1 MIVNKHYVNLFK
13 SLFYTA
19 IVLILFTIDNI
30 FKIIDL
36 SIISWLLSLFCISS
50 IIYQATSI
58 EKLIEVLI
66 KLEKMINNSLD
77 ILSQDKN
84 DN

>member
-66 KLEKMINNSLD
+66 ELEKMINNLD
-77 ILSQDKN
+77 ILSQDKK
-84 DN
+84 

>member
-19 IVLILFTIDNI
+19 IVLILFTLDNI
-30 FKIIDL
+30 FKTIDL

-66 KLEKMINNSLD
+66 ELEK
-77 ILSQDKN
+77 N
-84 DN
+84 D

>member
-50 IIYQATSI
+50 IVYQSISI
-58 EKLIEVLI
+58 EKLIDILI
-66 KLEKMINNSLD
+66 ELEKMINNSLD
-77 ILSQDKN
+77 ILSQDKK
-84 DN
+84 

>member
-1 MIVNKHYVNLFK
+1 MIVNIHYVNLFK

-66 KLEKMINNSLD
+66 ELEK
-77 ILSQDKN
+77 N
-84 DN
+84 D

>member
-1 MIVNKHYVNLFK
+1 MIVNIHYVNLFK

-19 IVLILFTIDNI
+19 IVLILYTIDNI

-66 KLEKMINNSLD
+66 ELEK
-77 ILSQDKN
+77 
-84 DN
+84 

>member
-58 EKLIEVLI
+58 EKLIEVFI
-66 KLEKMINNSLD
+66 ELEK
-77 ILSQDKN
+77 N
-84 DN
+84 D

>member
-19 IVLILFTIDNI
+19 IVLILFTLDNI

-66 KLEKMINNSLD
+66 ELEK
-77 ILSQDKN
+77 
-84 DN
+84 

>member
-36 SIISWLLSLFCISS
+36 SIISWLLSLFCILS
-50 IIYQATSI
+50 IIYQATSM

-66 KLEKMINNSLD
+66 ELEK
-77 ILSQDKN
+77 N
-84 DN
+84 DQY

>member
-50 IIYQATSI
+50 IIYQSI
-58 EKLIEVLI
+58 SMEKLIEVLTE
-66 KLEKMINNSLD
+66 LEK
-77 ILSQDKN
+77 N
-84 DN
+84 DQQ

>member
-58 EKLIEVLI
+58 
-66 KLEKMINNSLD
+66 S
-77 ILSQDKN
+77 SA
-84 DN
+84 

>member
-36 SIISWLLSLFCISS
+36 SIISWLFSLFCISS
-50 IIYQATSI
+50 IVYQAISI
-58 EKLIEVLI
+58 EKLIDILI
-66 KLEKMINNSLD
+66 ELEKMINNSLD
-77 ILSQDKN
+77 ILSQD
-84 DN
+84 

>member
-36 SIISWLLSLFCISS
+36 SIISWLLSLFCILS
-50 IIYQATSI
+50 IIYQATSM
-58 EKLIEVLI
+58 EKLIEILI
-66 KLEKMINNSLD
+66 ELEKMINNSLD
-77 ILSQDKN
+77 ILSQDKK
-84 DN
+84 

>member
-1 MIVNKHYVNLFK
+1 MIVNIHYVNLFK
-13 SLFYTA
+13 SLFYVA

-66 KLEKMINNSLD
+66 ELEK
-77 ILSQDKN
+77 N
-84 DN
+84 D

>member
-30 FKIIDL
+30 FKIIDET
-36 SIISWLLSLFCISS
+36 IISWLLSLFCISS
-50 IIYQATSI
+50 IIYQAISM
-58 EKLIEVLI
+58 EKLIEVLTE
-66 KLEKMINNSLD
+66 LEK
-77 ILSQDKN
+77 N
-84 DN
+84 DQQ

>member
-58 EKLIEVLI
+58 EKLIEVFI
-66 KLEKMINNSLD
+66 ELEK
-77 ILSQDKN
+77 N
-84 DN
+84 DQ

>member
-66 KLEKMINNSLD
+66 ELEK
-77 ILSQDKN
+77 N
-84 DN
+84 DQ

>member
-1 MIVNKHYVNLFK
+1 MIVNIHYVNLFK

-36 SIISWLLSLFCISS
+36 SIISWLLSLFCILS
-50 IIYQATSI
+50 IIYQATSM

-66 KLEKMINNSLD
+66 ELEKNN
-77 ILSQDKN
+77 Q
-84 DN
+84 

>member
-58 EKLIEVLI
+58 EKLIDILI
-66 KLEKMINNSLD
+66 ELEK
-77 ILSQDKN
+77 N
-84 DN
+84 DQ

>member
-1 MIVNKHYVNLFK
+1 MIVNIHYVNLFK

-50 IIYQATSI
+50 IIYQSI
-58 EKLIEVLI
+58 SMEKLIEVLTE
-66 KLEKMINNSLD
+66 LEK
-77 ILSQDKN
+77 N
-84 DN
+84 DQQ

>member
-66 KLEKMINNSLD
+66 ELEKMINNSLD

>member
-66 KLEKMINNSLD
+66 ELEKMINNSLD
-77 ILSQDKN
+77 ILSQDKK
-84 DN
+84 

>member
-1 MIVNKHYVNLFK
+1 MIVNIHYVNLFK

-36 SIISWLLSLFCISS
+36 SIISWLLSLFCILS
-50 IIYQATSI
+50 IIYQATSM
-58 EKLIEVLI
+58 EKLIDILI
-66 KLEKMINNSLD
+66 ELEKMINNSLD
-77 ILSQDKN
+77 ILSQDKK
-84 DN
+84 

>member
-50 IIYQATSI
+50 IIYQATSM

-66 KLEKMINNSLD
+66 ELEK
-77 ILSQDKN
+77 N
-84 DN
+84 D

>member
-13 SLFYTA
+13 SLVYTA

-66 KLEKMINNSLD
+66 ELEK
-77 ILSQDKN
+77 N
-84 DN
+84 D